1 MSIDRKGVE
10 EVEKF
15 LFPLNLFS
23 SSLVV
28 FLIRRHSFMSIGW
41 GEKNEKISF
50 ASELIYFERD
60 PVCSSAF
67 IIYAC
72 IFFVFFIFF
81 LRSAPF
87 SALVLRFRLGF
98 GDLFYFSSLHSPCPH
113 SCKLCGASSNSPSFP
128 QIYFYI
134 ISKHSLHVIYF
145 TSHVWLIRCRIWLEF

>member
-15 LFPLNLFS
+15 LFLLNLFS

-28 FLIRRHSFMSIGW
+28 FSIRRHSFMSIGW
-41 GEKNEKISF
+41 GKKKKKIFCERTFPSRGF
-50 ASELIYFERD
+50 CRFIYFERD

-72 IFFVFFIFF
+72 IFFVFFFFF

-98 GDLFYFSSLHSPCPH
+98 GALFYFSSLHSP
-113 SCKLCGASSNSPSFP
+113 LSSFMQALWFIVIFP
-128 QIYFYI
+128 FLSTNI
-134 ISKHSLHVIYF
+134 F
-145 TSHVWLIRCRIWLEF
+145 T